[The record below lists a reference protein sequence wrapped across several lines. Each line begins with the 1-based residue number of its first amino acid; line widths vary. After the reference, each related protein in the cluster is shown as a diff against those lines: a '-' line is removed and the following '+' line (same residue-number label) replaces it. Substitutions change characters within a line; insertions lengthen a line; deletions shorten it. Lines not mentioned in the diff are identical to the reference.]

1 MIIIKTVSLTSVLL
15 KDDSLLVKIKS
26 IMGFSNESVEFYY
39 VR

>member
-26 IMGFSNESVEFYY
+26 TMDFSKESVEFYY